1 MKANDTRA
9 LPRTGQQLTLLGLGC
24 APLGNLFNAISDIE
38 AQATVDAAW
47 AAGLRYFDTAPYYGY
62 TYSEHRLGQVLRQR
76 QRSDYCL
83 STKVGRLLKPR
94 SHGLDSTRP
103 LVQGDAWVNPLP
115 FEPHFD
121 YTAGGVRRSIEDS
134 LQRLGVAYIDLALVH
149 DIGSATH
156 GQLHAHYWQQ
166 LTVGGGLRA
175 LEDMRAEG
183 LIGAIGLGVNE
194 WQVVLDT
201 LEYVDLDC
209 TLLAGRYTLLEQG
222 ALRPLL
228 EVALQRQVGIIIGGP
243 FNSGILATGPVRDAK
258 FNYETAPA
266 EVLARVEQ
274 LQKVCSE
281 FGVPLAAAALQFPL
295 AHPAV
300 VSCVPGV
307 RSADELG
314 GVVQWFET
322 VVPPELWQTMQAR
335 GLLADGTP
343 LPCTDP

>member
-1 MKANDTRA
+1 MKANETRP

-24 APLGNLFNAISDIE
+24 APLGNMFNAITDIE

-62 TYSEHRLGQVLRQR
+62 TYSEHRLGQALRQR
-76 QRSDYCL
+76 ERAQYCL

-94 SHGLDSTRP
+94 RQLRDKAGP
-103 LVQGDAWVNPLP
+103 AVQGDAWVDPLP

-121 YTAGGVRRSIEDS
+121 YSAGGVRRSIEDS

-156 GQLHAHYWQQ
+156 GEMQPHYWQQ

-175 LEDMRAEG
+175 LEDMRTEG
-183 LIGAIGLGVNE
+183 LIRAIGLGVNE
-194 WQVVLDT
+194 WQVVLDA
-201 LEYVDLDC
+201 LEHVDLDC

-222 ALRPLL
+222 ALRPFL

-243 FNSGILATGPVRDAK
+243 FNSGILATGPGRDAK

-266 EVLARVEQ
+266 EVMARVEQ
-274 LQKVCSE
+274 LQKVCNE
-281 FGVPLAAAALQFPL
+281 FSVPLAAAALQFSL

-307 RSADELG
+307 RSAHELG
-314 GVVQWFET
+314 GVVQWFES
-322 VVPPELWQTMQAR
+322 VVPPELWQTLQAR

-343 LPCTDP
+343 LPCADQ

>member
-1 MKANDTRA
+1 MKVNDTRT
-9 LPRTGQQLTLLGLGC
+9 LPRTGQQLTRLGLGC
-24 APLGNLFNAISDIE
+24 APLGNLFNTISDIE

-62 TYSEHRLGQVLRQR
+62 TYSEHRLGQALRHR
-76 QRSDYCL
+76 ERADYCL

-94 SHGLDSTRP
+94 RQLRDSTGSS
-103 LVQGDAWVNPLP
+103 VHGDAWVSPLP

-156 GQLHAHYWQQ
+156 GELQPHYWQQ
-166 LTVGGGLRA
+166 LTAGGGLRA
-175 LEDMRAEG
+175 LEDMRTEG

-201 LEYVDLDC
+201 LEHVDLDC

-222 ALRPLL
+222 ALRPFF
-228 EVALQRQVGIIIGGP
+228 EVALKRQVGIIIGGP
-243 FNSGILATGPVRDAK
+243 FNSGILATGPGRDAK

-266 EVLARVEQ
+266 EVMARVEQ
-274 LQKVCSE
+274 LQKVCNA
-281 FGVPLAAAALQFPL
+281 FGVPLAATALQFPL

-307 RSADELG
+307 RSALELS

-322 VVPPELWQTMQAR
+322 AVPPELWQTLQAQ

-343 LPCTDP
+343 VPCSDE